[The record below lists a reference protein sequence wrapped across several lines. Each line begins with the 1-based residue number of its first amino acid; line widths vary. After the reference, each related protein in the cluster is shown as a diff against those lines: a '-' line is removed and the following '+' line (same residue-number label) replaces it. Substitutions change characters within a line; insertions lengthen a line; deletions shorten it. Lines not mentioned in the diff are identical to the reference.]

1 MSTQK
6 IYDIIGVGIGP
17 FNLGLACLTDP
28 IEEIDALFL
37 DKSDHFDW
45 HPGMLLESTTL
56 QIPFMADLVT
66 LADPTSPFS
75 FLNYIKKQGRMYS
88 FYIKENFLVLRN
100 EYNKYC
106 QWVIEQL
113 STLQFSSEVVKI
125 IFDEKAEV
133 YHVTKRNTSTQ
144 ETETLL
150 TKKLVFGTGT
160 SPYIPSSA
168 LPIKDKVVHT
178 SSYIPSKEKLQQ
190 SSSITVLGSGQSAAE
205 VFYDLLSEIDSFNY
219 SLHWITRS
227 SRFFPMEYG
236 KLTLE
241 MTSPEYVDYFFDLD
255 KKKKTALQHDHKHLY
270 KGINEDLINEIFDLM
285 YAKKLQNGE
294 LNISLRT
301 NSTLVNSTP
310 FGDKVKLAFNQAEE
324 DKFYQHETEF
334 VLAATGYKAQTP
346 SFIRG
351 IEHLLKLDQQGQFNA
366 NRNYTIDHLGKSVF
380 VQNAELNT
388 HGFVTPDLGM
398 GAYRN
403 SYIIREITG
412 KEYYP
417 IEEKIAFQ
425 KFSVTPDEEI
435 EHPNAILEEA
445 LTEV

>member
-37 DKSDHFDW
+37 DKSDGFDW

-75 FLNYIKKQGRMYS
+75 FLNYVKKQGRMYS

-106 QWVIEQL
+106 QWVVEQL
-113 STLQFSSEVVKI
+113 STLQFSSEVTYIV
-125 IFDEKAEV
+125 FDEKTEL
-133 YHVTKRNTSTQ
+133 YQVTKKNTSTQ
-144 ETETLL
+144 KIDTLL

-160 SPYIPSSA
+160 TPYIPSSA
-168 LPIKDKVVHT
+168 LPIKDKVIHT
-178 SSYIPSKEKLQQ
+178 ANYIQSKERLQQ
-190 SSSITVLGSGQSAAE
+190 SSSVTVLGSGQSAAE
-205 VFYDLLSEIDSFNY
+205 VFYDLLSEIDNFDY
-219 SLHWITRS
+219 SLNWITRS

-241 MTSPEYVDYFFDLD
+241 MTSPEYVDYFFGLD
-255 KKKKTALQHDHKHLY
+255 KKKRTALLQDHKHLY
-270 KGINEDLINEIFDLM
+270 KGINEDLINEIFDLI
-285 YAKKLQNGE
+285 YAKKLMNKE

-301 NSTLVNSTP
+301 NSTLVNSAAS
-310 FGDKVKLAFNQAEE
+310 GDKVKLAFRQEE
-324 DKFYQHETEF
+324 EGKYYQHETDL
-334 VLAATGYKAQTP
+334 VLAATGYKAQMPT
-346 SFIRG
+346 FIHG
-351 IEHLLKLDQQGQFNA
+351 IEHLLRIDHQGNFNA
-366 NRNYTIDHLGKSVF
+366 NRNYTVDHVGNSIF

-425 KFSVTPDEEI
+425 KFSVSADEEI
-435 EHPNAILEEA
+435 DQPNAILENA